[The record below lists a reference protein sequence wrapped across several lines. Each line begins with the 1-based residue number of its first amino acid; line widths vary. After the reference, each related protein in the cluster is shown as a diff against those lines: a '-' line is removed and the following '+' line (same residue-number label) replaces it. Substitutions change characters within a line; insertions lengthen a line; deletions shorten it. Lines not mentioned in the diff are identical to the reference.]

1 MKLSSLA
8 LATTITL
15 AFTGCT
21 LDSALNSITSTVDSI
36 TAPSGTTNTSTN
48 SKTEVKSFKTTKELE
63 HFCNTALSGVRYKVT
78 SLPPL
83 KWGFLAGIEDAN
95 LNVINSQMEIELEPQ
110 NHYRYE
116 NPYFGP
122 EYDPRNPNQI
132 IKLKKP
138 VSIEKVSS
146 IGRYCTIKYY

>member
-1 MKLSSLA
+1 MKISSLA
-8 LATTITL
+8 LATTLAL
-15 AFTGCT
+15 AFTGCA
-21 LDSALNSITSTVDSI
+21 LDDALNSVKGTIDSI
-36 TAPSGTTNTSTN
+36 TAPNGSTNTSTN
-48 SKTEVKSFKTTKELE
+48 SKTEVKNFKTAKDLE
-63 HFCNTALSGVRYKVT
+63 RFCNTALSGVRYKAT

-110 NHYRYE
+110 NHYQYE

-122 EYDPRNPNQI
+122 EHDPKNPNQI

-138 VSIEKVSS
+138 VFIEKVSS
-146 IGRYCTIKYY
+146 VGRYCTIKYY